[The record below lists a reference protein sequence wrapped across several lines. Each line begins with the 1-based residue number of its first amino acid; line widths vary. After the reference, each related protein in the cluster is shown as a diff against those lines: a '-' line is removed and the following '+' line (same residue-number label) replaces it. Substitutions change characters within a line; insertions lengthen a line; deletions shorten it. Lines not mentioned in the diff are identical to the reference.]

1 MTGEGTPMKKIVVGI
16 TGASGS
22 MYAVKLVK
30 QLLKRGWFV
39 HLICTENGRK
49 VLNYETEL
57 DVDKWCEK
65 LKAKYQCLSVESVDD
80 LFSSVASGSYHVDAV
95 VIIPCSMSTLGEIA
109 NGTGKNLLCR
119 TADVALK
126 EGRKLLLVP
135 RETPLSTIHLE
146 NMLKLSRMGVGIL
159 PAMPAFYNRPETV
172 TDMVNFIVGKTLD
185 YLGVENDMYTRWED

>member
-1 MTGEGTPMKKIVVGI
+1 MKKIVVGI